1 MVALVGVLVL
11 SGPRAGGAG
20 ERPTEGHPQE
30 KSAKDP
36 EPVEVRFTDNSTLKL
51 TLREEKIEVV
61 TRYGRLL
68 IPVADIRRI
77 EFASRVSDDV
87 SKRAEMA
94 IANLGSPQFKTREA
108 ASAELR
114 ALREKAY
121 PTLLQAAKSGDQE
134 AVRRVEELLSWLREN
149 VPSEQLEVRQQDVVY
164 TEEMKVTG
172 RISTGVLKVYT
183 YQFGE
188 LPLKLADLRS
198 LRSMSATEPEAEPR
212 NVLADPGNLMSL
224 QAQVGKTFFIRVTG
238 AVNGSVW
245 GTDVYTADSSLAAAA
260 VHAGAVQAGQTG
272 VVKVTMVPPQPAFA
286 GSTRNGVTSSAYGA
300 FTGAFR
306 VSR

>member
-1 MVALVGVLVL
+1 LVGGWGGALVRRG
-11 SGPRAGGAG
+11 RRGGG
-20 ERPTEGHPQE
+20 TGDRPTEGHPQE

-87 SKRAEMA
+87 TKRAEMA
-94 IANLGSPQFKTREA
+94 IANLGSQQFKTREA

-121 PTLLQAAKSGDQE
+121 PALLHASKSGNPE
-134 AVRRVEELLSWLREN
+134 SVRRVEELLSWLREN
-149 VPSEQLEVRQQDVVY
+149 VSSDQLEVRQQDVVH
-164 TEEMKVTG
+164 TEDLKLTG
-172 RISTGVLKVYT
+172 RISAGVLKVHT

-198 LRSMSATEPEAEPR
+198 LRSMSAAAEPEPEAR

-260 VHAGAVQAGQTG
+260 VHAGAVQPGQTG

-286 GSTRNGVTSSAYGA
+286 GSTRNGVTS
-300 FTGAFR
+300 
-306 VSR
+306 